1 MARTAGLGQ
10 HIRAEGPASHQKKRG
25 TPTMGGI
32 VFILGTLMALGVA
45 HAVSDTRLSIEESL
59 VVGLMLSYGLIGFLD
74 DYLKVRRARNLG
86 LRARQKLA
94 MQILMASAFVWF
106 FVEESWVVIPFSG
119 YRLELGVLYPVLS
132 VLLIVG
138 MGNGVNLTDGLDGLA
153 SGVVAVGLLGYS
165 VVARQSA
172 AVFGVDVTLVA
183 LGGAGSVLGF
193 LVHNRHPARVFM
205 GDVGSLA
212 LGGLLS
218 GLAIA
223 TKAETLLIFF
233 AAIPII
239 EDLSVMLQVA
249 SFKITG
255 KRILKMSPLHHHFE
269 LSGWRETAIV
279 RVFWLAAFLFAVMGL
294 VAMAWV

>member
-1 MARTAGLGQ
+1 
-10 HIRAEGPASHQKKRG
+10 
-25 TPTMGGI
+25 
-32 VFILGTLMALGVA
+32 
-45 HAVSDTRLSIEESL
+45 
-59 VVGLMLSYGLIGFLD
+59 
-74 DYLKVRRARNLG
+74 
-86 LRARQKLA
+86 
-94 MQILMASAFVWF
+94 
-106 FVEESWVVIPFSG
+106 
-119 YRLELGVLYPVLS
+119 
-132 VLLIVG
+132 

-294 VAMAWV
+294 VAMAGLVWGEPLEKA